1 MTNKELTAAI
11 TLGAASMTIFNIL
24 PVYLGA
30 VAETLQLTADKVGFL
45 ASIEP
50 VTLALIAALG
60 PFWIRLCNWRK
71 LAAFS
76 LSVLIAGNG
85 LCMLVESYQSLV
97 IIRLVTGIF
106 GSGLGYALAI
116 AMVAEADKPDRVFG
130 LAIVVFVIIGAIGLY
145 LLPYFTLEYG
155 MDAPFLFL
163 VLPGL
168 LCFPMLKWCPQHSR
182 KQILAESSPAV
193 AFPLYL
199 PVLGLAVHAIWY
211 LNVGAF
217 WAFVER
223 IGNHAGLGGTDIG
236 LALTIGMLTGLSG
249 AVLAAV
255 FNDRFGRVWP
265 LAATLVI
272 HVMVMAVLLGDV
284 TGTRLTIIVSVY
296 NISWNFGLAY
306 MLGLIATAD
315 SRGRLAVLIPV
326 AQGMGIGGGP
336 AIAGLIAVQHG
347 YHVIALFAI
356 TCCLVALCIYYPFA
370 LRVVRQNRS
379 EPG

>member
-11 TLGAASMTIFNIL
+11 TLGAISMTIFNIL

-50 VTLALIAALG
+50 VTAALIAALG
-60 PFWIRLCNWRK
+60 PYWIKSFNWRK
-71 LAAFS
+71 LAAISF
-76 LSVLIAGNG
+76 SVLIVGNG

-97 IIRLVTGIF
+97 IVRLVTGIF

-130 LAIVVFVIIGAIGLY
+130 LAIVILVIIGAIGLY
-145 LLPYFTLEYG
+145 LLPFFTPEFG

-163 VLPGL
+163 ALPAL
-168 LCFPMLKWCPQHSR
+168 SCFPILKWCPQHSR
-182 KQILAESSPAV
+182 KQILAESSSAV
-193 AFPLYL
+193 TFPLYI

-223 IGNHAGLGGTDIG
+223 IGNHAGLGETDIG
-236 LALTIGMLTGLSG
+236 LALTVGMLAGISG
-249 AVLAAV
+249 AALAV
-255 FNDRFGRVWP
+255 IFNDRFGRAWP
-265 LAATLVI
+265 LAGTLVI
-272 HVMVMAVLLGDV
+272 HITVMTVLMGE
-284 TGTRLTIIVSVY
+284 LTATKLALIVSAY

-315 SRGRLAVLIPV
+315 SSGRLAVLIPV
-326 AQGMGIGGGP
+326 FQGMGIGGGP
-336 AIAGLIAVQHG
+336 AIAGMIAVQYG
-347 YHVIALFAI
+347 YHAIALFAI
-356 TCCLVALCIYYPFA
+356 MCCVVAFCVYFPFA
-370 LRVVRQNRS
+370 LRVVRQT
-379 EPG
+379 